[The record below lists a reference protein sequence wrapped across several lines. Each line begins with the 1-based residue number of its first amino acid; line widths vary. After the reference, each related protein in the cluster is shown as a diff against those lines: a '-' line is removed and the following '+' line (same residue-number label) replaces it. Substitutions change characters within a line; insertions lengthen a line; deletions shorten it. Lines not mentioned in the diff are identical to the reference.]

1 MLLSQNLSFFLSVV
15 QAEEGLNLSE
25 LAQKLGVARSSL
37 QKMLLC
43 QGNPRLDTVERMARK
58 LNVDPSLLLVCSRNE
73 QQLEALSLL
82 LEFLRMATGLSP
94 DRRRKLAELLPELT
108 QLWSGPQPQPE
119 EDQ

>member
-37 QKMLLC
+37 QKMLLG
-43 QGNPRLDTVERMARK
+43 QGNPRLDTVERIARK
-58 LNVDPSLLLVCSRNE
+58 LHVDPTLPLVCSRNE
-73 QQLEALSLL
+73 RQLEALSLL
-82 LEFLRMATGLSP
+82 LEFLRMATALDP

-108 QLWSGPQPQPE
+108 RLWNGPQS
-119 EDQ
+119 